1 MRDKFNLVTPPL
13 EAFAPGERALLLW
26 EIASVVSS
34 VLIAEWIV
42 LALTDWKL
50 ALVVPVGLACV
61 LMLASKRAHGE
72 TRRELGLGSEN
83 FGRAL
88 QLLAL
93 PMFASALLLLLVG
106 RFWFGVAPT
115 IGRGRAGW
123 ALLGLP
129 VWGFLWG
136 LFQQYAL
143 QAFINRRLQMFWGAG
158 WRTTLVVAA
167 LFALLHLPNPWLMAA
182 TFLGGLIWAAVY
194 QRAPNL
200 WALALSHAL
209 MTWVLISTL
218 PAAALGGLRVGYK
231 FFG

>member
-1 MRDKFNLVTPPL
+1 MSEELSFRSQPTNLV
-13 EAFAPGERALLLW
+13 APGARALLLW

-34 VLIAEWIV
+34 ALIAEWIV

-50 ALVVPVGLACV
+50 ALVVPVGLACA
-61 LMLASKRAHGE
+61 LMLMSKRAHGE
-72 TRRELGLGSEN
+72 TRRELGLRGDN
-83 FGRAL
+83 FWRACR
-88 QLLAL
+88 LLAL
-93 PMFASALLLLLVG
+93 PMTGSAILLALVG

-115 IGRGRAGW
+115 LGRGRAGW

-143 QAFINRRLQMFWGAG
+143 QAFINRRLQIFWGAG
-158 WRTTLVVAA
+158 WRTTFVVAA

-200 WALALSHAL
+200 WALALSH
-209 MTWVLISTL
+209 
-218 PAAALGGLRVGYK
+218 
-231 FFG
+231 